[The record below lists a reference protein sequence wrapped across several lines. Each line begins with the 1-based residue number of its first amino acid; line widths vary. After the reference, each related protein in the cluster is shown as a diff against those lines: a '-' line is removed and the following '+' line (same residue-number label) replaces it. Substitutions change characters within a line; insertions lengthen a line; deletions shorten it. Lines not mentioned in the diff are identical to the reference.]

1 MTIVREGR
9 LVNQAV
15 VRLAKTVIY
24 RFFLKKKTFCLVIIE
39 FFLFWLWKGY
49 GLNNSGRG
57 GGGGGAGRMR
67 GGGTFVDTHE
77 ILIALFDLF
86 IYNVSHYS

>member
-1 MTIVREGR
+1 
-9 LVNQAV
+9 
-15 VRLAKTVIY
+15 
-24 RFFLKKKTFCLVIIE
+24 
-39 FFLFWLWKGY
+39 
-49 GLNNSGRG
+49 LNNSGRG